1 MKTEFKEE
9 QKFTQWWF
17 WLIFIGV
24 ALIPVYGIYRQIIL
38 GEVFGNKP
46 MSDTGLIVF
55 AIISF
60 GFLVLFWLFKLKT
73 AIDEKEIRINF
84 FPLASKTVEWKEVKS
99 AQVINYGF
107 VGGWGIR
114 LFTKYGTVYNTR
126 GNKGLALEL
135 KNGKKFLVGTQKMEE
150 LSEVVGNVFN
160 SKQ

>member
-60 GFLVLFWLFKLKT
+60 GLLVLFWFFKLKT
-73 AIDEKEIRINF
+73 EIDEK
-84 FPLASKTVEWKEVKS
+84 
-99 AQVINYGF
+99 
-107 VGGWGIR
+107 
-114 LFTKYGTVYNTR
+114 KY
-126 GNKGLALEL
+126 EL
-135 KNGKKFLVGTQKMEE
+135 IFSLWQAKLWNGKR
-150 LSEVVGNVFN
+150 
-160 SKQ
+160 

>member
-24 ALIPVYGIYRQIIL
+24 TLIPVYGIYRQIIL

-60 GFLVLFWLFKLKT
+60 GLLVLFWFFKLKT
-73 AIDEKEIRINF
+73 EIDEKEIRINF